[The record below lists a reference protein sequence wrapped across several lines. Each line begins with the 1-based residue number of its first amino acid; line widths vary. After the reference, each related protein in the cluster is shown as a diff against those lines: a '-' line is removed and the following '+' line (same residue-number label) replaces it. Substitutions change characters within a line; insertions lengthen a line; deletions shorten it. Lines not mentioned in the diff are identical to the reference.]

1 MLYGG
6 IMSKKTSSDKKF
18 AKRAAALGANLKRF
32 WKEPPKGRFLNLQE
46 ILRFGVSSLG
56 MSFIANLVSIYVTVS
71 QIPLLYDLGDKGTL
85 HATIMYLIAS
95 VLALIITPF
104 YGRMIQRTKTKFGR
118 YKPYIL
124 CLAPIVAILGAASV
138 WSPQSL
144 DQTQRIIYVYML
156 CTPTLLMWNLWY
168 NSFNMFPGVITPN
181 QQERADIWAP
191 VGLVIGFAP
200 TIMNAL
206 KGIFVKWGGGDVGA
220 ARIYAIFCAVVGI
233 ALASA
238 LIGVKERVF
247 ITQEEEKKEKVST
260 IEGLK
265 MIVKNKPLM
274 IFTLALCL
282 GCFKGTIDLSW
293 EVIARVKYA
302 TNMADAAA
310 IFGGLSL
317 VVGFAATPNMILLP
331 WMTRKF
337 NNRTILIF
345 WQACN
350 VSANLICA
358 LIGLQNFPQG
368 SWSPYVITIIRFVSL
383 FNALTSLQPLI
394 LSEIGDL
401 QQAKS
406 GYRLEGFIQTFA
418 YQLPLVASQVAALVP
433 ALIQTKMGYN
443 PYYYQVVE
451 GSDNILSPE
460 LIKIAENYGNVA
472 LWMSAVSSA
481 LMLICLLF
489 YDLNK
494 KKHAEIVAQLKAT
507 AVNADEIAQEQG
519 SLNMLENVVDGIKE
533 EKIAETE
540 ENVETLSEETSTEET
555 TDIVPPESGKEQEEA
570 QEEGKEDFSDNN

>member
-1 MLYGG
+1 
-6 IMSKKTSSDKKF
+6 MSKKTSSDKKF

-124 CLAPIVAILGAASV
+124 CLAPIVAILGAASG

>member
-1 MLYGG
+1 
-6 IMSKKTSSDKKF
+6 MSKKTSSDKKF

-570 QEEGKEDFSDNN
+570 QEEAQEEGKEDFSGND

>member
-1 MLYGG
+1 
-6 IMSKKTSSDKKF
+6 MSKKPASEKNF
-18 AKRAAALGANLKRF
+18 AKKAAALGNNLKRF

-56 MSFIANLVSIYVTVS
+56 ISFIANLVSMYVTVS
-71 QIPLLYDLGDKGTL
+71 QIPLLYNLGSSGTL
-85 HATIMYLIAS
+85 HATIMYLVAS
-95 VLALIITPF
+95 VLALIITPV

-124 CLAPIVAILGAASV
+124 FLAPAVAVLGAFAI
-138 WSPQSL
+138 WSPQNL
-144 DQTQRIIYVYML
+144 NQTQRIIYVYMI
-156 CTPTLLMWNLWY
+156 CTPTLLLWNLWY

-191 VGLVIGFAP
+191 IGLVIGFAP

-206 KGIFVKWGGGDVGA
+206 KGVFVKWGGNGDVGA
-220 ARIYAIFCAVVGI
+220 ARIYAIFCGVVGV
-233 ALASA
+233 ALTIA
-238 LIGVKERVF
+238 LIGVKERVYV
-247 ITQEEEKKEKVST
+247 TPEEEKKEKVST

-265 MIVKNKPLM
+265 LIVKNKPLM
-274 IFTLALCL
+274 IFSLALCL
-282 GCFKGTIDLSW
+282 GCLKNTIDLSW

-302 TNMADAAA
+302 TDMASAAA

-350 VSANLICA
+350 LSANLICA

-368 SWSPYVITIIRFVSL
+368 SWSPYVITIIRFVSM
-383 FNALTSLQPLI
+383 FNCLGSLQPLV

-418 YQLPLVASQVAALVP
+418 YQLPLVVSQAAALIP
-433 ALIQTKMGYN
+433 AAIQSKMGFN
-443 PYYYQVVE
+443 PYNYQVTDTVTTAT
-451 GSDNILSPE
+451 PE

-472 LWMSAVSSA
+472 LWLSVVSSA

-489 YDLNK
+489 YNLNK

-507 AVNADEIAQEQG
+507 AVNAEEI
-519 SLNMLENVVDGIKE
+519 K
-533 EKIAETE
+533 
-540 ENVETLSEETSTEET
+540 
-555 TDIVPPESGKEQEEA
+555 
-570 QEEGKEDFSDNN
+570 QEEGALNILQDVVGNGGDNKESQVDDNAEEDKPTDEQAPEEADDITPQEQDDQPTKSDFTDEADK

>member
-1 MLYGG
+1 
-6 IMSKKTSSDKKF
+6 MSKKTSSDKKF

-433 ALIQTKMGYN
+433 ALIQTRMGYN

>member
-1 MLYGG
+1 
-6 IMSKKTSSDKKF
+6 MSKKTSSDKKF

>member
-1 MLYGG
+1 
-6 IMSKKTSSDKKF
+6 MSKKTSSDKKF

-443 PYYYQVVE
+443 PYNYQVVE

-540 ENVETLSEETSTEET
+540 ENVETLLEETSTEET
-555 TDIVPPESGKEQEEA
+555 TDIAPPESGKEQEEA